1 LSGLVNGSNFPDYT
15 ALAATRCAELPTS
28 SGGQASHRR
37 QPAGTHHPFSPTED
51 AMRLFDDFSMASLM
65 AGFVAVLVGFTSS
78 AVIVLQAA
86 RTLHATPA
94 EIASWMG
101 ALGLG
106 MGLTSITLSL
116 RFRVPILTAW
126 STPGAAM
133 LITSAAGVSMPEAIG
148 AFLVSATLITVSGFS
163 GCFERMIGRIP
174 ISIASGMLA
183 GVLLRFGLDAF
194 VAMQQRF
201 TLVFPMF
208 CAYLLG
214 RRLSPR
220 YAIVVT
226 LLLGVGIAA
235 TQGLLHVEGLQLEL
249 ATPVFTAPELSWR
262 ALVGVALP
270 LYVVTMASQNVP
282 GVAVIRASGY
292 QVPISPLI
300 GWTGAANF
308 LLAPFGGFALN
319 LAAITAAIC
328 MSREA
333 HQDPEKRYTA
343 AIAAGIFYLLIGL
356 FGATVG
362 ALFLAFPN
370 ELVVTIAGFAL
381 LGTIG
386 SALATALGQ
395 ETAREPALLTFL
407 VTASGIALAG
417 IGSAFWGLLAGLAA
431 LLVLQARPAPLRW
444 PASRRAAGAA
454 GRAPTPDDQHGEE
467 QSR

>member
-1 LSGLVNGSNFPDYT
+1 
-15 ALAATRCAELPTS
+15 
-28 SGGQASHRR
+28 
-37 QPAGTHHPFSPTED
+37 
-51 AMRLFDDFSMASLM
+51 MRLIRDFSASALI

-78 AVIVLQAA
+78 AVIVFQAA
-86 RTLHATPA
+86 RTLHATTA
-94 EIASWMG
+94 EIASWMC

-106 MGLTSITLSL
+106 MGLTSIVLSL
-116 RFRVPILTAW
+116 RFRVPVLTAW

-148 AFLVSATLITVSGFS
+148 AFLVSAALITVSGFS
-163 GCFERMIGRIP
+163 GWFERMIDRIP
-174 ISIASGMLA
+174 IAIASGMLA

-194 VAMQQRF
+194 LAMKANF
-201 TLVFPMF
+201 ALVLPMF

-214 RRLSPR
+214 RRLLPR
-220 YAIVVT
+220 YAIVLT
-226 LLLGVGIAA
+226 LALGVGIAA
-235 TQGLLHVEGLQLEL
+235 SQGVLRVDEIRLEL
-249 ATPVFTAPELSWR
+249 ATPVFIAPAFSWP

-292 QVPISPLI
+292 RQLPISPLI
-300 GWTGAANF
+300 GWSGAANL

-328 MSREA
+328 TGREA
-333 HQDPEKRYTA
+333 HEDPARRYVA
-343 AIAAGIFYLLIGL
+343 AVAAGAFYLLIGL

-362 ALFLAFPN
+362 SLFLAFPK
-370 ELVVTIAGFAL
+370 ELVLAIAGFAL

-386 SALATALGQ
+386 SGLAAALSQ
-395 ETAREPALLTFL
+395 EAEREAALLTFL

-431 LLVLQARPAPLRW
+431 RLILRVKPAPPKPSAERAQTK
-444 PASRRAAGAA
+444 PPSSERR
-454 GRAPTPDDQHGEE
+454 
-467 QSR
+467 

>member
-1 LSGLVNGSNFPDYT
+1 
-15 ALAATRCAELPTS
+15 
-28 SGGQASHRR
+28 
-37 QPAGTHHPFSPTED
+37 
-51 AMRLFDDFSMASLM
+51 MRLIEDLSISALI

-78 AVIVLQAA
+78 AVIVFQAA
-86 RTLHATPA
+86 QALQATPA
-94 EIASWMG
+94 EIASWMC

-106 MGLTSITLSL
+106 MGLTSIALSL
-116 RFRVPILTAW
+116 RFRVPVLTAW

-148 AFLVSATLITVSGFS
+148 AFLVSAALITISGFS
-163 GCFERMIGRIP
+163 GWFERMIGRVP

-194 VAMQQRF
+194 IAMKSQF
-201 TLVFPMF
+201 VLVFPMF
-208 CAYLLG
+208 CAYLIC
-214 RRLSPR
+214 RRLLPR
-220 YAIVVT
+220 YAIVLT

-235 TQGLLHVEGLQLEL
+235 TQGLLHVHGLRLEL
-249 ATPVFTAPELSWR
+249 ARPVYTTPEFSWR
-262 ALVGVALP
+262 ALIGIALP
-270 LYVVTMASQNVP
+270 LYVVTMASQNIP

-300 GWTGAANF
+300 GWTGAANL

-328 MSREA
+328 MGREA
-333 HQDPEKRYTA
+333 HENPGRRYVA
-343 AIAAGIFYLLIGL
+343 AIAAGILYVLIGL

-362 ALFLAFPN
+362 ALFLAFPK
-370 ELVVTIAGFAL
+370 ELVLAIAGFAL

-386 SALATALGQ
+386 SGLAAALGQ
-395 ETAREPALLTFL
+395 EAEREPALLTFL

-431 LLVLQARPAPLRW
+431 LVVLRVTPRQRP
-444 PASRRAAGAA
+444 
-454 GRAPTPDDQHGEE
+454 
-467 QSR
+467 